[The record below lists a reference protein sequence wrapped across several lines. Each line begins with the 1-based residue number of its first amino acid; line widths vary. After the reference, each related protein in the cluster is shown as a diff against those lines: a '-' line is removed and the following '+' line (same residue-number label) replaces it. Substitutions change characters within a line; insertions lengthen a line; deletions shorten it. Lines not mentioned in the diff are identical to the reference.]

1 MKWLV
6 GLFVT
11 WLVGLVM
18 IEAVAVHKE
27 AKKLKRVKQEMK
39 RNVIK

>member
-18 IEAVAVHKE
+18 IEVIAVYKE
-27 AKKLKRVKQEMK
+27 AKKLKRVK
-39 RNVIK
+39 